1 MRVLCPSCGF
11 HHPVLRVVEDPSG
24 DQRRNAYQ
32 VEPLEG
38 CDRTWLT
45 DQDVLKASTRF
56 AIPPVTD
63 DDEDD
68 L

>member
-1 MRVLCPSCGF
+1 MTEPAA
-11 HHPVLRVVEDPSG
+11 PP
-24 DQRRNAYQ
+24 Q